1 MLENPS
7 DSSPAAT
14 VKRYGPPNQRA
25 RSLGRRKS
33 GGERIDRINSNYPND
48 GEKSQIASSRNVP
61 VAGHGDAL
69 GSYLANDNTN
79 PGLIPLHGCSKS
91 KSVQLLNQRWAA
103 TIKAYNDPSI
113 DLAERP
119 VMYSGSSA
127 SAWGHFRLP
136 HQMDFLNE
144 LRRAMHNASANPS
157 SKLDSWG

>member
-91 KSVQLLNQRWAA
+91 KSVQLLNQQ
-103 TIKAYNDPSI
+103 
-113 DLAERP
+113 RP